1 MFPTDGVSQVPKN
14 ENYKAFVHSLSLW
27 KLTVN
32 QNFLVKKTFPVSLF
46 PCLCSGKI
54 CPSLEIFLFSIQ
66 KTDVMFQGGREN
78 TIFHRQLQLL
88 KKNQNLHQPYQ
99 LTHQPVSSKL
109 FCWLSAFWKPFTQKF
124 DNDNKTSRQMKN
136 TLYTDKQWQLSVT
149 PLSIYLV
156 RTAVKQTF
164 TGDRSLL
171 CASGNQ
177 FWEVFEYAMY
187 NSLNPLTD
195 HKNLGTTE
203 RIAI

>member
-1 MFPTDGVSQVPKN
+1 MT
-14 ENYKAFVHSLSLW
+14 
-27 KLTVN
+27 
-32 QNFLVKKTFPVSLF
+32 
-46 PCLCSGKI
+46 
-54 CPSLEIFLFSIQ
+54 
-66 KTDVMFQGGREN
+66 
-78 TIFHRQLQLL
+78 
-88 KKNQNLHQPYQ
+88 
-99 LTHQPVSSKL
+99 
-109 FCWLSAFWKPFTQKF
+109 
-124 DNDNKTSRQMKN
+124 TSRQMKN
-136 TLYTDKQWQLSVT
+136 TLYTGKQWQLSVT

-195 HKNLGTTE
+195 HKNLGTTD